1 MNCGKTRMNAL
12 RFFLAAAM
20 LAVFFTA
27 PGRYGIFIAA
37 SLGMILIFSIPPGK
51 INTAGKL
58 FVSVT
63 AAVPLVSFGGAMH
76 YMYAALALFLVIPDL
91 KILASRKKNYSDF
104 KIKFGGIEEKLLA
117 LEKENSETSK
127 GIEELENEIERY
139 EKLYELSKTMESVS
153 DGKELAKKSI
163 ETFSLKLGVD
173 ALAFFSATGGG
184 NEILCSKNLSADEY
198 GVWKSMVGKIQNKPG
213 AEYYE
218 FELVA
223 GGKKLGSVMAGGKL
237 DSLQIK
243 SAEVIASQVA
253 LGWEKILL
261 YEKVRELSR
270 IDGLTGLFLR
280 KYFMGRLNEE
290 IVRAGRYN
298 YKIAFLMCDLD
309 LFKTYNDTYGHPVGD
324 EALKAVAAKIKENI
338 YKSDLAG
345 RYGGEEFCV
354 YMPVSDESGTRK
366 KAQRIV
372 EAVRC
377 ETPVTISAGLAFFP
391 ADALTAE
398 DLIKSADKALYKAK
412 EKGRDIVCEYE
423 QGV

>member
-1 MNCGKTRMNAL
+1 MNAL

-20 LAVFFTA
+20 IAVFFTA

-37 SLGMILIFSIPPGK
+37 SLGMLFLFSLPPGK
-51 INTAGKL
+51 RNTSVKSA
-58 FVSVT
+58 VSLT
-63 AAVPLVSFGGAMH
+63 AAALFMLSGDVMLYA
-76 YMYAALALFLVIPDL
+76 YAALALVLVIPDL
-91 KILASRKKNYSDF
+91 KILASRKKNYGDF
-104 KIKFGGIEEKLLA
+104 KIKFGRIEEKLLA
-117 LEKENSETSK
+117 LKKENSETSK

-139 EKLYELSKTMESVS
+139 EKLYELSKAMESVS
-153 DGKELAKKSI
+153 DGKELAKKSL
-163 ETFSLKLGVD
+163 ETFSLKLGVET
-173 ALAFFSATGGG
+173 LAFFDCAFGG

-223 GGKKLGSVMAGGKL
+223 GNKSLGSVMAKGNL
-237 DSLQIK
+237 DSFQIK
-243 SAEVIASQVA
+243 NAAVIASQVA

-290 IVRAGRYN
+290 IARARRYN

-324 EALKAVAAKIKENI
+324 EALKSVAAKIKENI

-372 EAVRC
+372 EAVRL

-412 EKGRDIVCEYE
+412 EKGRDTVCEYE
-423 QGV
+423 KDV